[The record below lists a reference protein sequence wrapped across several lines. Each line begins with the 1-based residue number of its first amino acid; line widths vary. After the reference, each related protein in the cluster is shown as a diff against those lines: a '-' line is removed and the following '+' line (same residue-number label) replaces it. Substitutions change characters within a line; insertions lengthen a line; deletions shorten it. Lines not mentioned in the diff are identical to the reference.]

1 MESFMGI
8 LKKILRSNIMNF
20 YEGKSTNVQGNFV
33 QDFMSSKDQ
42 EAKKKNNNK
51 INCYC
56 FSKKS
61 KTHTF
66 LMEYLFLQS

>member
-8 LKKILRSNIMNF
+8 LKKILRSYIMNF
-20 YEGKSTNVQGNFV
+20 YEGKSTMFKETLFKTLCHQKTK
-33 QDFMSSKDQ
+33 QQ
-42 EAKKKNNNK
+42 KNNNK